1 MIMTRKERKSN
12 ESRLSNNIKRTATTV
27 IITAAVVGS
36 IGITNSVRAEED
48 VRIVS
53 SDNVDTTTM
62 SGGSTNVGE
71 SSSVSTSP
79 ISTNSITVTSI
90 PKNKEESPKP
100 EALTSNTGSESNSAR
115 VGNSSSDDIHING
128 LSFDSNKPLN
138 NGGVSFGTEGKVDNL
153 EPMNGDTS
161 GNRSKD
167 RLGSD
172 TEKNKLIDEAL
183 KKLDE
188 LKDLPE
194 EKKKVVKE
202 HLENERNGI
211 SDKLEENVKSLLK
224 IAEKQDEEARNKKNN
239 SISNNSQETE
249 NPKATP
255 NDSAGT
261 ETESDKKKKM
271 IDDALKQLED
281 LKNISENQKETVRI
295 LFGGDKVGKISLED
309 LKKNIDSALQK
320 ARKLDEKAKK
330 DKEKADESNNNT
342 KSENILPKE
351 MDEITKKR
359 FEVYRKLL
367 KAPNRDVV
375 HHILKDKIEGIDK
388 NTKNK
393 IEKLMKNKDIFTLG
407 FGEYGNIL
415 RELLDGLS
423 DKGGNETW
431 EGIKKNTPKV
441 IDNERSVPEKE
452 KPKAEP
458 RIEKPK
464 PAEPKA
470 DKPKEYPKAA
480 NPKTD
485 KRENNPKVVVPKV
498 EKKPE
503 AKVPEANKPKIEEKK
518 NEKPKVMAPKDNKDS
533 LKPRVIE
540 PKSDSKEKT
549 ENKKPENN
557 SPEMKKPEMKKPE
570 MKSPQKDDMNKKGD
584 TNKKKMNEAPKKE
597 NNKNRMSDKMNE
609 APKNIKKKML
619 PQMGIQHSIAT
630 SLMGLSSLVGAA
642 LILFKK
648 NDK

>member
-1 MIMTRKERKSN
+1 MTRKERKSN

-36 IGITNSVRAEED
+36 IGITNSVKAEEKD
-48 VRIVS
+48 VRITS
-53 SDNVDTTTM
+53 SDSVDTT
-62 SGGSTNVGE
+62 GGSISAGE

-224 IAEKQDEEARNKKNN
+224 IAEKQDEEARNKNNN

-249 NPKATP
+249 NPKVTP

-320 ARKLDEKAKK
+320 ARELDEKAKK

-480 NPKTD
+480 NPKAD

-503 AKVPEANKPKIEEKK
+503 AKVPEANKPKVEEKK
-518 NEKPKVMAPKDNKDS
+518 NEKPKVMAPNANKDS
-533 LKPRVIE
+533 LKPRVID

-557 SPEMKKPEMKKPE
+557 SPEMKKPEMKKSE

>member
-1 MIMTRKERKSN
+1 MTRKERKSN

-36 IGITNSVRAEED
+36 IGITNSVRAEEKD
-48 VRIVS
+48 VNITS
-53 SDNVDTTTM
+53 SNSVDTTTM
-62 SGGSTNVGE
+62 SGGSTSVGE

-79 ISTNSITVTSI
+79 ISTNSITVSSLSR
-90 PKNKEESPKP
+90 NKEESPKP
-100 EALTSNTGSESNSAR
+100 EALTSNTGSESNSATT
-115 VGNSSSDDIHING
+115 GNSSSDDIHING

-138 NGGVSFGTEGKVDNL
+138 NGGVSLGTDGKVDNL
-153 EPMNGDTS
+153 EPMNNNGTDDDKSRHRIDET
-161 GNRSKD
+161 
-167 RLGSD
+167 
-172 TEKNKLIDEAL
+172 TEKNRLIDEAL

-188 LKDLPE
+188 LKDLSKD
-194 EKKKVVKE
+194 KKDAVKTLIE
-202 HLENERNGI
+202 GDKSGKIDSNKLKENI
-211 SDKLEENVKSLLK
+211 DSLLK
-224 IAEKQDEEARNKKNN
+224 KAEEQNEEAKKKKNSEN
-239 SISNNSQETE
+239 MPAEDKTE
-249 NPKATP
+249 IESPKVTP
-255 NDSAGT
+255 NDSDKT

-309 LKKNIDSALQK
+309 LKKNIDSAIQK
-320 ARKLDEKAKK
+320 ARELDEKAKK

-342 KSENILPKE
+342 TSENILPKE

-393 IEKLMKNKDIFTLG
+393 IEKLMNNKDIFTLG
-407 FGEYGNIL
+407 FGEYGDIL

-452 KPKAEP
+452 KPNAEP
-458 RIEKPK
+458 RVEKPK
-464 PAEPKA
+464 VEKKPEVEKKDDKKTEPK
-470 DKPKEYPKAA
+470 K
-480 NPKTD
+480 
-485 KRENNPKVVVPKV
+485 PKV

-503 AKVPEANKPKIEEKK
+503 AKMPKENKPKIEEKK
-518 NEKPKVMAPKDNKDS
+518 NEKPKVMAPNANKDS
-533 LKPRVIE
+533 LKPRVID

-557 SPEMKKPEMKKPE
+557 SPEMKKPEMK
-570 MKSPQKDDMNKKGD
+570 SPQKDDMNKKGD
-584 TNKKKMNEAPKKE
+584 SNKNKMNEAPKKE

>member
-1 MIMTRKERKSN
+1 MIRKERKSN

-36 IGITNSVRAEED
+36 IGITNSVRAEEKD
-48 VRIVS
+48 VRITS
-53 SDNVDTTTM
+53 SDSVDTT
-62 SGGSTNVGE
+62 GGSISAGE

-90 PKNKEESPKP
+90 PKNKEESSKP
-100 EALTSNTGSESNSAR
+100 EALTSNTGSESNSET
-115 VGNSSSDDIHING
+115 VGNSSSDDIRING
-128 LSFDSNKPLN
+128 LSFDEKNPIN
-138 NGGVSFGTEGKVDNL
+138 NGRITLRDEGPVNNL
-153 EPMNGDTS
+153 EPMNGDSVGKS
-161 GNRSKD
+161 GPRDKIDEN
-167 RLGSD
+167 
-172 TEKNKLIDEAL
+172 TEKNRLIDEAL
-183 KKLDE
+183 KKIDE

-194 EKKKVVKE
+194 SKKQAVKDLIE
-202 HLENERNGI
+202 GDRVGNIDLQKLKQNLE
-211 SDKLEENVKSLLK
+211 SSLDK
-224 IAEKQDEEARNKKNN
+224 ARKQDEEAKKKKNSEN
-239 SISNNSQETE
+239 VSTDDKSEIET
-249 NPKATP
+249 PKATP
-255 NDSAGT
+255 NDSTGT
-261 ETESDKKKKM
+261 ETESDKKNKM

-281 LKNISENQKETVRI
+281 LKNISEEQKETVRI

-320 ARKLDEKAKK
+320 ARELDEKAKK

-464 PAEPKA
+464 PAEPK
-470 DKPKEYPKAA
+470 
-480 NPKTD
+480 
-485 KRENNPKVVVPKV
+485 
-498 EKKPE
+498 
-503 AKVPEANKPKIEEKK
+503 
-518 NEKPKVMAPKDNKDS
+518 
-533 LKPRVIE
+533 
-540 PKSDSKEKT
+540 SDSKEKT

-557 SPEMKKPEMKKPE
+557 SPEMKKSE

-584 TNKKKMNEAPKKE
+584 SNKNKMKEAPKKE

>member
-1 MIMTRKERKSN
+1 MIRKERKSN

-36 IGITNSVRAEED
+36 IGITNSVRAEEKD
-48 VRIVS
+48 VRITS
-53 SDNVDTTTM
+53 SDSVDTT
-62 SGGSTNVGE
+62 GGSISAGE

-100 EALTSNTGSESNSAR
+100 EALTSNAGPESNSATT
-115 VGNSSSDDIHING
+115 GNSSSDDIRING
-128 LSFDSNKPLN
+128 LSFDEKNPIN
-138 NGGVSFGTEGKVDNL
+138 NGGITLRDEGPVNNL
-153 EPMNGDTS
+153 EPMNGDSVGKS
-161 GNRSKD
+161 GPRDKIDEN
-167 RLGSD
+167 
-172 TEKNKLIDEAL
+172 TEKNRLIDEAL
-183 KKLDE
+183 KKIDE

-194 EKKKVVKE
+194 SKKQAVKDLIE
-202 HLENERNGI
+202 GDRVGNIDLQKLKQNLE
-211 SDKLEENVKSLLK
+211 SSLDK
-224 IAEKQDEEARNKKNN
+224 ARKQDEEAKKKKNSEN
-239 SISNNSQETE
+239 VSTDDKSETE

-255 NDSAGT
+255 NDSTGT
-261 ETESDKKKKM
+261 ETESDKKNKM

-281 LKNISENQKETVRI
+281 LKNISEEQKETVRI

-320 ARKLDEKAKK
+320 ARELDEKAKK

-464 PAEPKA
+464 PAEPK
-470 DKPKEYPKAA
+470 
-480 NPKTD
+480 
-485 KRENNPKVVVPKV
+485 
-498 EKKPE
+498 
-503 AKVPEANKPKIEEKK
+503 
-518 NEKPKVMAPKDNKDS
+518 
-533 LKPRVIE
+533 
-540 PKSDSKEKT
+540 SDSKEKT

-557 SPEMKKPEMKKPE
+557 SPEMKKPE

>member
-1 MIMTRKERKSN
+1 MTRKERKSN

-62 SGGSTNVGE
+62 SGSSTNVGG

-79 ISTNSITVTSI
+79 
-90 PKNKEESPKP
+90 KA
-100 EALTSNTGSESNSAR
+100 EALTSNAGSESNSATT
-115 VGNSSSDDIHING
+115 GNSSSDDISING

-138 NGGVSFGTEGKVDNL
+138 NGGVSLGTEGKVDNL

-161 GNRSKD
+161 GDRSKD
-167 RLGSD
+167 RLDSD

-188 LKDLPE
+188 LKDLSKD
-194 EKKKVVKE
+194 KKDAVKTLIE
-202 HLENERNGI
+202 GDKSGKIDLNKLKENI
-211 SDKLEENVKSLLK
+211 DSLLK
-224 IAEKQDEEARNKKNN
+224 KAEEQNEEAKKKKNSEN
-239 SISNNSQETE
+239 VSTDDKSEIET
-249 NPKATP
+249 PKATP

-261 ETESDKKKKM
+261 ETESDKKNKM

-281 LKNISENQKETVRI
+281 LKNISEEQKETVRI

-320 ARKLDEKAKK
+320 ARELDEKAKK

-407 FGEYGNIL
+407 FGEYGDIL

-464 PAEPKA
+464 PAEPKV
-470 DKPKEYPKAA
+470 DKPKEYPNAE
-480 NPKTD
+480 NPKAD

-503 AKVPEANKPKIEEKK
+503 ANKPKVEKKPEAKMPKDNKPKIEEKK
-518 NEKPKVMAPKDNKDS
+518 NEKPKVMAPNANKDS
-533 LKPRVIE
+533 LKPRVID

-584 TNKKKMNEAPKKE
+584 SNKNKMKEAPKKE